1 MSKRSFHADPSARHA
16 HFTEPRP
23 SQPVPWTAIIIA
35 ASITFLAIAILVV
48 GGGVGGGVGRGQ
60 ASPSN
65 APATATA
72 AAADLNVPAAT
83 FDDGAA
89 HFYKFTAA
97 SGREVRFFVMKS
109 KDGAVRAALDA
120 CTVCYGDKRGY
131 HQAGDTMVCNK
142 CSKAFPSNAINDV
155 TGGCNPV
162 PLDRSVDGDR
172 VIVAAA
178 GLERGASYF

>member
-35 ASITFLAIAILVV
+35 AAITFLAVAILI
-48 GGGVGGGVGRGQ
+48 VGRSQTGP
-60 ASPSN
+60 ASASSV
-65 APATATA
+65 PAAATTA
-72 AAADLNVPAAT
+72 AVDLNVPAAT

-89 HFYKFTAA
+89 HFYTFTTAA
-97 SGREVRFFVMKS
+97 GREVRFFVMKS

-162 PLDRSVDGDR
+162 PLDRAVDGDR